1 MVADEITITQ
11 SIRGDRFLMRV
22 GLIYLGRR
30 GAGGSLGLNLA
41 KGLYQYA
48 SVFSL
53 LSKHSES
60 LDAWKTSGMEYDL
73 IPTYTNLSGVI
84 YSLMNKTKFKK
95 IAETIR
101 SKKPDVLI
109 FPMFY
114 TWNPFIQREMTG
126 TPSIVAVHDPIPHP
140 GILSQFYRLLEDR
153 SIRQADRCLI
163 FSEGLL
169 NAMET
174 RGVPKNLIDVIPLGT
189 LNHSSGSPIKK
200 DEDLAQKTSTN
211 QKTTL
216 LFFGRITAYK
226 GLDILLKAYSQ
237 ISNRTDLNMIIAGS
251 GSLLRYNTII
261 KELPN
266 IEVINR
272 WINEHDIQELF
283 ERADIVVLPYTS
295 ASQSG
300 VIALAA
306 SHGLPVISTHTGGIS
321 EQITDGQN
329 GLLVTPG
336 SIAEL
341 RDAIIKLLN
350 SPEDARRLGKKLQE
364 TFQGERNWEKIAALV
379 YDSCLRVTGKQG

>member
-1 MVADEITITQ
+1 MVTDEITITQ
-11 SIRGDRFLMRV
+11 FIRRDRFLMRV

-41 KGLYQYA
+41 KGLCRHA

-53 LSKHSES
+53 LSEHSES
-60 LDAWKTSGMEYDL
+60 LAAWETSGMEYDL

-84 YSLMNKTKFKK
+84 YSLMNKMTFKK

-101 SKKPDVLI
+101 SKNPDILI

-114 TWNPFIQREMTG
+114 TWNPFIQREMTNI
-126 TPSIVAVHDPIPHP
+126 PSIVAVHDPIPHP
-140 GILSQFYRLLEDR
+140 GILSQFYRLLEDY
-153 SIRQADRCLI
+153 SIRHADRCLI

-174 RGVPKNLIDVIPLGT
+174 RSVPKNLIDVIPLGE

-200 DEDLAQKTSTN
+200 DEAFAQKTSTS
-211 QKTTL
+211 KKKTL

-226 GLDILLKAYSQ
+226 GLDILLKAYRQ
-237 ISNRTDLNMIIAGS
+237 IANRTDLNMIIAGS
-251 GSLLRYNTII
+251 GSLLRYSTII
-261 KELPN
+261 KELSN

-272 WINEHDIQELF
+272 WIDERDIQELF

-306 SHGLPVISTHTGGIS
+306 SHGLPVISTRTGGIS
-321 EQITDGQN
+321 EQITDGHN

-336 SIAEL
+336 SIVEL

-350 SPEDARRLGKKLQE
+350 SPEDARQLGKRLKE
-364 TFQGERNWEKIAALV
+364 TFQDERNWEKIAALV
-379 YDSCLRVTGKQG
+379 FDSCLRVTGK